1 MLTNRA
7 RIFLRK
13 LKAQEGMQVPYLN
26 PDDQFKDYYGVA
38 NTPINESAIQPNFQ
52 AAQERATK
60 GIFNFTPGQ
69 VQMSEDFGLGSYLD
83 AQGNVQQRKGSYEI
97 SEKIGKMNIPF
108 LSNWTKS
115 VVGMYDFFES
125 FKDKKKQEA
134 YERNSQADLKKRKE
148 EARANSF
155 YLTPYS
161 LGRTDKLTRK
171 LGGKVYQQGGNIMD
185 SFMDYYNEQQEKSM
199 NSIQQL
205 QQGYEE
211 RNKQLEQEWKNRKS
225 QGFAQWQGAG
235 AASFAEYWKTFGGGM
250 GGGGASM
257 QQGGYV
263 PTVTDD
269 KGIIST
275 ATSLVPKVDSLEEAF
290 RQSEFGRVPALPEGM
305 TYEDKK
311 YLKKITYGADPEKIV
326 VGKRKDNFRYREKQ
340 EGGLIL
346 PGVSQNEDY
355 FDSIKNKYNTGKPKY
370 STNNWEL
377 QKKFDNGDTLV
388 KAPSGEYLLR
398 DNKSG
403 DYRKI
408 DSKKD
413 IEDLINIRSYKK
425 TSGQKKEQDRK
436 SDIYGSEKNPNLLTK
451 EEQNNQ
457 KKWLSDY
464 IKSDKFKE
472 RLSKEGFDNPD
483 KESKERLKLL
493 NSVDISYVDK
503 IGKRPRIISGTY
515 DHKNHIIKMEK
526 EYDPNSFKPSSG
538 FETIPLHEMYHASD
552 KAGKRISKKTE
563 SEIKNRTISN
573 DKEYT
578 KYLTTPTEFIGRI
591 QPTRYLLNNEKIY
604 DASKEDFNDK
614 HYERMMQNKNIKSN
628 VHFQEFYNTIKGD
641 SEEERKNNFIWFMN
655 NIASVDNVTKGYAQE
670 GGEIDTESLY
680 SPNFVSPY
688 EQDEQASQQLQDKI
702 YADNPGMS
710 YENKDSLMKWLF
722 EEQPLQTYT
731 VNDIYN
737 QQYSQQQGQQEL
749 PIQPV
754 INQFQ
759 QMGIGIGSVNTGQ
772 HNPGSRHYQGRAFDI
787 PGSKNGGREGLYK
800 IYNYLNSPEGKRQ
813 FPNIKVINEIDK
825 PAGKVGTANHLH
837 IEILD

>member
-69 VQMSEDFGLGSYLD
+69 VQMTEDFGLGSYLD

-250 GGGGASM
+250 GGGGGASM
-257 QQGGYV
+257 QQGGYI

-340 EGGLIL
+340 EGG
-346 PGVSQNEDY
+346 
-355 FDSIKNKYNTGKPKY
+355 
-370 STNNWEL
+370 
-377 QKKFDNGDTLV
+377 
-388 KAPSGEYLLR
+388 
-398 DNKSG
+398 
-403 DYRKI
+403 
-408 DSKKD
+408 
-413 IEDLINIRSYKK
+413 
-425 TSGQKKEQDRK
+425 
-436 SDIYGSEKNPNLLTK
+436 
-451 EEQNNQ
+451 
-457 KKWLSDY
+457 
-464 IKSDKFKE
+464 
-472 RLSKEGFDNPD
+472 
-483 KESKERLKLL
+483 
-493 NSVDISYVDK
+493 
-503 IGKRPRIISGTY
+503 
-515 DHKNHIIKMEK
+515 
-526 EYDPNSFKPSSG
+526 
-538 FETIPLHEMYHASD
+538 
-552 KAGKRISKKTE
+552 
-563 SEIKNRTISN
+563 EI
-573 DKEYT
+573 
-578 KYLTTPTEFIGRI
+578 
-591 QPTRYLLNNEKIY
+591 
-604 DASKEDFNDK
+604 
-614 HYERMMQNKNIKSN
+614 
-628 VHFQEFYNTIKGD
+628 
-641 SEEERKNNFIWFMN
+641 
-655 NIASVDNVTKGYAQE
+655 
-670 GGEIDTESLY
+670 IDTESLY
-680 SPNFVSPY
+680 SPDFVSPY
-688 EQDEQASQQLQDKI
+688 EQDEQTSQQLQDKI
-702 YADNPGMS
+702 YTDNPGMS
-710 YENKDSLMKWLF
+710 YENKESLMKWLF
-722 EEQPLQTYT
+722 EEEPLQTYT
-731 VNDIYN
+731 INDIYN
-737 QQYSQQQGQQEL
+737 QQYNQQQSQQEDLPKGDIATVHLNPGNIKYGNFAAKYGATPGRRATDGGVFAKFPTVEAGLQAQKDLLTSGSYANLTVANAMRRWSNNGYGADLYPQIANKKMKDLTPQEL
-749 PIQPV
+749 NELVLRQ
-754 INQFQ
+754 
-759 QMGIGIGSVNTGQ
+759 T
-772 HNPGSRHYQGRAFDI
+772 
-787 PGSKNGGREGLYK
+787 KRESPTIYKK
-800 IYNYLNSPEGKRQ
+800 IYG
-813 FPNIKVINEIDK
+813 
-825 PAGKVGTANHLH
+825 
-837 IEILD
+837 